1 MAHHLAD
8 KKDQKASRN
17 LRLFIL
23 VSVLVVTTGIG
34 LGHQLLKQVAPVG
47 IDALC
52 PFGAI
57 EGAYSLIATGVI
69 FKRIAVSNFI
79 LFGAVVASAVVFR
92 RAFCGVICP
101 LGTLQELVSKVG
113 ARWHRGKPRV
123 PPVIDRPARYL
134 KYAVLAVTVV
144 FSAITAQLVIRPYDP
159 WVAYHH
165 LFSSDLFAGLT
176 AGFVILVLL
185 LLGSVLYTR
194 VFCKY
199 ACPMGAFLALF
210 RWTGLLTVR
219 RNAATCTDCKVCDK
233 VCQVNIKVS
242 ARDLVNDAECLN
254 CTECVNVCPVKDT
267 LYIGATRGAKLAPT
281 KVLGIVAA
289 VFVVIVGAT
298 SVTRDFQWTT
308 TSLTEEIQAVGQFDT
323 SLIKGRMTL
332 GEVADAAGI
341 SRSVLRDKFQVTD
354 GELEIPIKDLA
365 GKYGFEAEEVRVF
378 VKERLAITVS
388 P

>member
-1 MAHHLAD
+1 MAHHLAN

-101 LGTLQELVSKVG
+101 LGTLQELVSRIG

-134 KYAVLAVTVV
+134 KYAVLAATVV
-144 FSAITAQLVIRPYDP
+144 FSAMTAQLVIRPYDP

-176 AGFVILVLL
+176 AGFVILGLL
-185 LLGSVLYTR
+185 LLGSLLYTR
-194 VFCKY
+194 LFCKY

-210 RWTGLLTVR
+210 RWTGWLTVR
-219 RNAATCTDCKVCDK
+219 RNSETCTDCKVCDK
-233 VCQVNIKVS
+233 VCQVDIKVS
-242 ARDLVNDAECLN
+242 TRDRVTDAECMN
-254 CTECVNVCPVKDT
+254 CTECVNVCPVKDA
-267 LYIGATRGAKLAPT
+267 LYVGASRGLKISSP

-298 SVTRDFQWTT
+298 SITRDFQWTT

-341 SRSVLRDKFQVTD
+341 SRSVLRDKFQVTES
-354 GELEIPIKDLA
+354 ELAIPIKDLA

-378 VKERLAITVS
+378 VKERLAR
-388 P
+388 